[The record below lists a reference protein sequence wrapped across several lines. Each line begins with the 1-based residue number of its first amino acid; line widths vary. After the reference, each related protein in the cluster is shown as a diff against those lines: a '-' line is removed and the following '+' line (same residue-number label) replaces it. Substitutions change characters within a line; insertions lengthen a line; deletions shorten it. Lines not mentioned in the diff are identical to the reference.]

1 MKISKDKWLHALCA
15 MGIFLIAAFASHYWI
30 IGVAVAMGLGLAKE
44 IADYILRGNFS
55 MEDLYADLGGVV
67 AGSII
72 FIPIAHCVMK
82 W

>member
-15 MGIFLIAAFASHYWI
+15 MVIFLIAAFASHYWL
-30 IGVAVAMGLGLAKE
+30 IGVAIAMGAGLLKE
-44 IADYILRGNFS
+44 IADYILRKNFS

-72 FIPIAHCVMK
+72 FIPIAHYVMK

>member
-1 MKISKDKWLHALCA
+1 MKISKDKWLHAIAA
-15 MGIFLIAAFASHYWI
+15 MGIFLIAAFASHYWL

-44 IADYILRGNFS
+44 IADYLLRGRFS
-55 MEDLYADLGGVV
+55 MADLYADLGGVV

-72 FIPIAHCVMK
+72 FIPIAHYVMK

>member
-1 MKISKDKWLHALCA
+1 MKLAKDKWLHAICA
-15 MGIFLIAAFASHYWI
+15 MIIFLIAAFWSQHWI
-30 IGVAVAMGLGLAKE
+30 IGVAIAMGLGLLKE
-44 IADYILRGNFS
+44 IADYILRGRFS

-72 FIPIAHCVMK
+72 FIPIAHYVMK

>member
-1 MKISKDKWLHALCA
+1 MKIAKDKWLHAIVA
-15 MGIFLIAAFASHYWI
+15 MVIFLIAAFASHYWI
-30 IGVAVAMGLGLAKE
+30 IGVAIAMGAGLLKE
-44 IADYILRGNFS
+44 IADYILRKNFS

-72 FIPIAHCVMK
+72 FIPIAHYVMK

>member
-1 MKISKDKWLHALCA
+1 MKLSKDKWLHALCA
-15 MGIFLIAAFASHYWI
+15 MVIFLIAAFASHYWI
-30 IGVAVAMGLGLAKE
+30 IGVAIAMGLGLAKE
-44 IADYILRGNFS
+44 IADYILRKNFS

-72 FIPIAHCVMK
+72 FIPIAHYVMK

>member
-1 MKISKDKWLHALCA
+1 MKIPKDKWLHAIAA
-15 MGIFLIAAFASHYWI
+15 MIIFLIAAFASHYWL

-44 IADYILRGNFS
+44 IADYILRGRFS
-55 MEDLYADLGGVV
+55 MADLYADLGGVV

-72 FIPIAHCVMK
+72 FIPIAHFVME